1 MENNRRLIPGD
12 IYRHFKNKLYQI
24 ITVATHSETKEAY
37 VVYQALYG
45 DFKTY
50 IRPYDM
56 FMSEVDRNK
65 YPDVKQKY
73 RFEKVDVVA
82 PTEIDGTTV
91 PDKSGKI
98 SVAPRPETMSAIRDS
113 VTAEIMPT
121 EMDMDNSGV
130 NPYLMEF
137 FDKNSFADKI
147 EYLNSIKNRM
157 DDRLINDICAS
168 LDITVDEGEID
179 VRYSSLIACLSTM
192 ARFECGRL
200 R

>member
-1 MENNRRLIPGD
+1 MENNRKLIPGD

-24 ITVATHSETKEAY
+24 ISVAIHSETKEKY

-45 DFKTY
+45 EFKTY
-50 IRPYDM
+50 VRPYDM

-65 YPDVKQKY
+65 YPDVSQTY
-73 RFEKVDVVA
+73 RFEKVYVTETPEICGTPGPEVVKAA
-82 PTEIDGTTV
+82 PVTEKTTL
-91 PDKSGKI
+91 
-98 SVAPRPETMSAIRDS
+98 SVDEN
-113 VTAEIMPT
+113 E
-121 EMDMDNSGV
+121 NSTGV

-137 FDKNSFADKI
+137 FDKNSYADKI
-147 EYLNSIKNRM
+147 EYLNSIKSQIN
-157 DDRLINDICAS
+157 DRLINDICAS
-168 LDITVDEGEID
+168 LDITVDEGETD

>member
-1 MENNRRLIPGD
+1 MENNRKLIPGD

-56 FMSEVDRNK
+56 FMSEVDRIK
-65 YPDVKQKY
+65 YPDVSQKY
-73 RFEKVDVVA
+73 RFEKVNVVA
-82 PTEIDGTTV
+82 APEISGTPGPNKTQEN
-91 PDKSGKI
+91 SGA
-98 SVAPRPETMSAIRDS
+98 VRPERLPAPVSEEISDS
-113 VTAEIMPT
+113 GI
-121 EMDMDNSGV
+121 

-137 FDKNSFADKI
+137 FDKNSYAEKI
-147 EYLNSIKNRM
+147 EYLSSIKSRM

-179 VRYSSLIACLSTM
+179 VRYSSLLACLSTM

>member
-1 MENNRRLIPGD
+1 MENKRKLIPGD

-56 FMSEVDRNK
+56 FMSEVDRVK
-65 YPDVKQKY
+65 YPDVSQKY
-73 RFEKVDVVA
+73 RFEKVDVVTS
-82 PTEIDGTTV
+82 PEIEGTLS
-91 PDKSGKI
+91 PEKSREISGGAKSEKI
-98 SVAPRPETMSAIRDS
+98 PVQI
-113 VTAEIMPT
+113 EI
-121 EMDMDNSGV
+121 ENEDNGV

-147 EYLNSIKNRM
+147 EYLNSIKSRI